1 MKKFGLAVLGIIAA
15 IIILANLG
23 SLLALA
29 LSAFIAYVGYH
40 YFTRSLSTFGKIMW
54 GTVIVISLLTAI
66 SNVPAF
72 FGILALFLLL
82 FVWKK
87 WKEQPKSTFNVATD
101 DPFVNFEKQ
110 WDELTK

>member
-1 MKKFGLAVLGIIAA
+1 MKKCGLAILGIIAA
-15 IIILANLG
+15 IIVLANLG

-40 YFTRSLSTFGKIMW
+40 YFTRSLSTFGKIAW
-54 GTVIVISLLTAI
+54 GTVIVIGLLTAI

-72 FGILALFLLL
+72 FGILALLLL
-82 FVWKK
+82 LVVWRK
-87 WKEQPKSTFNVATD
+87 WKEQPKSTVNTTTD
-101 DPFVNFEKQ
+101 DPFINFEKQ